1 VEGTLTVD
9 FSESD
14 EHAALRKSVAA
25 LASTYGSDY
34 FFGKARAGEKQT
46 ELWQAMGQAGYL
58 GVNVPEEYGGGGGG
72 VTELA
77 IVMEELSAAGC
88 PLLLMVVS
96 PAICATVIAAFGTVE
111 QKERWL
117 PGFATGELI
126 MSFAI
131 TEPDAGSN
139 THALTTNAVR
149 DGDEWVLNGAKYWIS
164 GVDEADDV
172 LVVARTGTDDRG
184 RGALSLFVV
193 PTDAAGLSATIL
205 PADIVAPEKQFS
217 LHFDDVRLPADALVG
232 TEGQGLRQVFLGLNP
247 ERILGAA
254 SAAGS
259 ARAAIDKAVAYAKA
273 RQVWGVPIGAH
284 QGLAHPL
291 AACKVS
297 ADLARLM
304 MQKAAWLHDTGSYA
318 ASAEASNMAKY
329 AAAEAALAAIDQAIQ
344 VHGGNGLSQDFGLLA
359 AWGNARLARTAPVS
373 REMVLNHVAQH
384 SLGLPKSY

>member
-1 VEGTLTVD
+1 MD
-9 FSESD
+9 FQESD

-25 LASTYGSDY
+25 LASNYGSDY
-34 FFGKARAGEKQT
+34 FLAKARAGEKQT
-46 ELWQAMGQAGYL
+46 ELWQAMGEAGCL

-72 VTELA
+72 ITELA

-88 PLLLMVVS
+88 PLLLIVVS
-96 PAICATVIAAFGTVE
+96 PAICATVIAAFGTAE
-111 QKERWL
+111 QKDRWL

-126 MSFAI
+126 MSFAV

-139 THALTTNAVR
+139 THALSTTALR
-149 DGDEWVLNGAKYWIS
+149 DGDEWVMNGAKYWIS
-164 GVDEADDV
+164 GIDEADAV
-172 LVVARTGTDDRG
+172 LVVARTGTDERG
-184 RGALSLFVV
+184 HGALSLFVV
-193 PTDAAGLSATIL
+193 PTDAPGLTATLL

-217 LHFDDVRLPADALVG
+217 LCFDDVRLPADALVG
-232 TEGQGLRQVFLGLNP
+232 AAGQGLRQVFLGLNP

-259 ARAAIDKAVAYAKA
+259 ARAAIEKAVTYAKT

-291 AACKVS
+291 AACKVN

-304 MQKAAWLHDTGSYA
+304 MQKAAWLHDSGSYV